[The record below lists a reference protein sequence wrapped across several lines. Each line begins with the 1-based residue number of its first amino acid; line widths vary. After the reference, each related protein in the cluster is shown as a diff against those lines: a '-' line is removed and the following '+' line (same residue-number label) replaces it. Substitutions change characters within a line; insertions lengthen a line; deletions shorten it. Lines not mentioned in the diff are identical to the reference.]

1 MSDSGVMQE
10 LSRYLGP
17 KSYNKWDMSRPM
29 DVYEELVI
37 VRRSGRKAALA
48 TIVNVEGSIP
58 SFRSAKMLVREDG
71 TIVGTIGGGC
81 TEAEV
86 WQTAKD
92 VIESEIPKLLDFN
105 LGQDA
110 AYDEGLICGGTLK
123 VYVEPILPMPRAII
137 FGGGHISKSLSKV
150 ASQAGFQTIIVDNR
164 EAYANPERFP
174 EAEATHAIDYEEAFE
189 QLEINPAS
197 YLIIVT
203 RGHRDDMRVLRWA
216 VKQDVR
222 YIGMIGSRR
231 KTLEVVKCLL
241 VEGVALEAMSG
252 IHAPMGL
259 DIDAALPEEIAVAVV
274 AEMVYK
280 RRNPNASWHPLSKS
294 IFAEGVPKILQVK
307 AAESQVPATIP
318 ST

>member
-1 MSDSGVMQE
+1 
-10 LSRYLGP
+10 
-17 KSYNKWDMSRPM
+17 M
-29 DVYEELVI
+29 DVYEELAA

-71 TIVGTIGGGC
+71 SIVGTIGGGC

-92 VIESEIPKLLDFN
+92 VIANETPQMLDFN

-123 VYVEPILPMPRAII
+123 VYVEPILPMPQAII

-150 ASQAGFQTIIVDNR
+150 ASQAGFRTVVVDNR
-164 EAYANPERFP
+164 EAYANAERFP
-174 EAEATHAIDYEEAFE
+174 EADATLALEYEEAFA
-189 QLEINPAS
+189 QLEVNPAC

-216 VKQDVR
+216 VEQDVR

-231 KTLEVVKCLL
+231 KTIEVVKTLL
-241 VEGVALEAMSG
+241 GDGLTLESLSRV
-252 IHAPMGL
+252 HAPMGI
-259 DIDAALPEEIAVAVV
+259 DIAADLPEEIAVAVV
-274 AEMVYK
+274 AEMIYK
-280 RRNPNASWHPLSKS
+280 RHNPASVWHPLSKS
-294 IFAEGVPKILQVK
+294 IFAAGVPKVLQAK
-307 AAESQVPATIP
+307 ADELAVPAS
-318 ST
+318 STS